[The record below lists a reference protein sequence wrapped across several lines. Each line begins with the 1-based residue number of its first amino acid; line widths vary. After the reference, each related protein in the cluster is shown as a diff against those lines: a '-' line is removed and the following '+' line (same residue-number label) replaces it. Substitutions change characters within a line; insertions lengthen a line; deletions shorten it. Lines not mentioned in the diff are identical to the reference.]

1 MAQRK
6 TTEAKTEP
14 KPPASRKPPESK
26 PASLWDGLS
35 ADTVRELRHRG
46 YQCRDDLLLFLERPR
61 FVNKSERG
69 QRTVYDPLHLS
80 RPWLNEGV
88 PMRMPL
94 DLFNQVR
101 AWLGGDWVAPGGAK

>member
-1 MAQRK
+1 MAAQD
-6 TTEAKTEP
+6 KTENRTTIKSRPP
-14 KPPASRKPPESK
+14 KPAPESK
-26 PASLWDGLS
+26 PASLWEGLTD
-35 ADTVRELRHRG
+35 DTARELRHRG
-46 YQCRDDLLLFLERPR
+46 YQCRDDLLLFLDRPR

-101 AWLGGDWVAPGGAK
+101 AWLGGDLVAPGGN